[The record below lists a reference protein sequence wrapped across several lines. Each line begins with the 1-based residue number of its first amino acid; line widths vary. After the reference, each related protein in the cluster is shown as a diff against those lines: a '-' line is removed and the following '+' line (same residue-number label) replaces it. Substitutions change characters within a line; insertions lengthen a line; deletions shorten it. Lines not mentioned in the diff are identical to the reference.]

1 MDEWRN
7 LMAYVLYEVAS
18 TRIVTEKRYG
28 KESYQTEAAAKSA
41 RTRLLR
47 KGKRINGQHVVYKPE
62 DLAVAE
68 ARFYAQ
74 NIEKMVERV
83 NMMSGK
89 KYIESINTPNYCSPA
104 SEAYWSM

>member
-1 MDEWRN
+1 
-7 LMAYVLYEVAS
+7 MAYVVYETAS
-18 TRIVTEKRYG
+18 TRIVGINRTDYA
-28 KESYQTEAAAKSA
+28 TEAAAKAA
-41 RTRLLR
+41 RTRLLKIKPR
-47 KGKRINGQHVVYKPE
+47 KWSGRVQYKPE

-68 ARFYAQ
+68 LGFYRQ

-89 KYIESINTPNYCSPA
+89 KYIESVNTPSYCSPA